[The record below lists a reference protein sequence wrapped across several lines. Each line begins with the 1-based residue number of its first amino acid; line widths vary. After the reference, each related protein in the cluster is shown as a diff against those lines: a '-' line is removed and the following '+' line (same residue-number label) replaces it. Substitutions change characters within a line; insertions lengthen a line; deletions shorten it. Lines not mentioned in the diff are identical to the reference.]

1 MSIQPVSSREQTHP
15 ITFQFQ
21 QSISCAARMITFVAG
36 KAFEALAFVFS
47 KAIDFLS
54 FVSRRWTN
62 PETDNLTPATP
73 NRGSVNFDLEQ
84 HITTEAPTVRPSHTE
99 PRVSGHIEA
108 PHHSFFAGIDSS
120 KLVKMDEGVN
130 IRDRKDFLDNSYRSD
145 PPIIGK
151 SSFIP
156 DAMLQHLM
164 RNKKDKAL
172 GVKQSELKLDAITN
186 MEGALHTFI
195 TPVCSVLMTGDYKWV
210 GEVSGQGFGHN
221 QARNVLMSAAVQPDF
236 EFDTVMM
243 KVVEVGDSP
252 ILGED
257 LGDFLVADISLKQWG
272 SESLLSYEEA
282 LRKHMVYHLSPSHAL
297 PALHQIHPRNILSQ
311 ADVKTLLETAI
322 TEEVATSELLKNK
335 FMRIEHS
342 FSLNGGRVVS
352 LEMLYATYLQ
362 QLRNEFRVLNQ
373 HVPQGYVY
381 TIDPPAIFV
390 RCLQGGAPEED
401 PSHILNRLQALAF
414 KNLNREGLFTNM
426 KVIAFNDFRDRSLLP
441 LLGQVFPN
449 KIVVS
454 KSSLFRQNPNPK
466 GTYFGHPNLALVIHN
481 NSDGFG
487 QNIEFEGP
495 SSLDGVIGSFSNAA
509 CTLKRD
515 REDLLDHVM
524 TA

>member
-1 MSIQPVSSREQTHP
+1 MSIQPTSQRQQPHP
-15 ITFQFQ
+15 INFEFQ
-21 QSISCAARMITFVAG
+21 QSISCAARVIAFVAS

-47 KAIDFLS
+47 KARDFLT
-54 FVSRRWTN
+54 FVSRRWTTPERDN
-62 PETDNLTPATP
+62 PTPPTP
-73 NRGSVNFDLEQ
+73 HTGSVNLDLEQ
-84 HITTEAPTVRPSHTE
+84 HITLEDPTVSPLTTKTRA
-99 PRVSGHIEA
+99 SGHIDT
-108 PHHSFFAGIDSS
+108 PHRSFFGGIDSS
-120 KLVKMDEGVN
+120 QLIKMDDGVN
-130 IRDRKDFLDNSYRSD
+130 IRNREDFLETCYPSD

-164 RNKKDKAL
+164 RNKKDTAL
-172 GVKQSELKLDAITN
+172 AVKQSESTQDAITN

-210 GEVSGQGFGHN
+210 GQLSGQGFGNN

-243 KVVEVGDSP
+243 KVVEAGDSP
-252 ILGED
+252 VVGKD
-257 LGDFLVADISLKQWG
+257 LGDFPVAHISLKHWG
-272 SESLLSYEEA
+272 SDSLLSYEEA

-297 PALHQIHPRNILSQ
+297 PALNQIDPRNILSQ
-311 ADVKTLLETAI
+311 TDVKILLETAI
-322 TEEVATSELLKNK
+322 TESVKTSEFLKDK
-335 FMRIEHS
+335 FMRIER
-342 FSLNGGRVVS
+342 SLYLEGDRVVS

-373 HVPQGYVY
+373 HAPQGYVY

-390 RCLQGGAPEED
+390 RCLEGGAPEGD
-401 PSHILNRLQALAF
+401 PAHILNRLQALAF
-414 KNLNREGLFTNM
+414 KDLKREGLFSNM

-441 LLGQVFPN
+441 LLGQVFP
-449 KIVVS
+449 KKLVVS
-454 KSSLFRQNPNPK
+454 KSSLFQENSR

-495 SSLDGVIGSFSNAA
+495 TSLDGVIGSFSNAA
-509 CTLKRD
+509 STLKRD
-515 REDLLDHVM
+515 REDLLDYVM
-524 TA
+524 TE

>member
-1 MSIQPVSSREQTHP
+1 MSMQPTSQRQQPHP
-15 ITFQFQ
+15 ITFQIQ
-21 QSISCAARMITFVAG
+21 QSISCAARVITFVAG

-54 FVSRRWTN
+54 FVGRRWTN
-62 PETDNLTPATP
+62 PETDNLTPAIV
-73 NRGSVNFDLEQ
+73 NRGSLNFDLEQ
-84 HITTEAPTVRPSHTE
+84 HILLLKVLPSGPLHKQ
-99 PRVSGHIEA
+99 PGRADHIGT
-108 PHHSFFAGIDSS
+108 PHHSFFDGIDSS
-120 KLVKMDEGVN
+120 KLVKIDSDVN
-130 IRDRKDFLDNSYRSD
+130 IENRKDFLDNSYRSD

-156 DAMLQHLM
+156 DAMLEHLM
-164 RNKKDKAL
+164 RNKKDTAL
-172 GVKQSELKLDAITN
+172 AVKQSEWTQDAITN

-210 GEVSGQGFGHN
+210 GQLIGEGFRNN

-252 ILGED
+252 IVGKD
-257 LGDFLVADISLKQWG
+257 LGNFPVADISLKQWG
-272 SESLLSYEEA
+272 SDSLLSYEEA

-297 PALHQIHPRNILSQ
+297 PALDQIDPTNILSQ
-311 ADVKTLLETAI
+311 TDVKTLLETAI
-322 TEEVATSELLKNK
+322 TEQVTTSEFLKDK

-342 FSLNGGRVVS
+342 LYLTGDRVVS

-373 HVPQGYVY
+373 YAPQGYVY

-390 RCLQGGAPEED
+390 RCLEGGAPGGD
-401 PSHILNRLQALAF
+401 PAHILNRLQALAF
-414 KNLNREGLFTNM
+414 KDLKREELFTNM
-426 KVIAFNDFRDRSLLP
+426 QVIAFNDFRDRSLLP
-441 LLGQVFPN
+441 LLGQVFPK

-454 KSSLFRQNPNPK
+454 KSSLFQQNPK

-515 REDLLDHVM
+515 REDLFDHVM